1 MPIVDISGLTDS
13 EVEIKIAIR
22 KELRKYFAKKLNI
35 SEDSTAV
42 IFITDETTSGY
53 CSLDEHVMARLYSK
67 SFVSGL
73 DHENM
78 CDDVVKIL
86 EVAKHSF
93 NEAFVIPVMAMRGR
107 RNSKID
113 HSEIV

>member
-1 MPIVDISGLTDS
+1 MPIVDISGLTVS
-13 EVEIKIAIR
+13 EAEIKMQIR
-22 KELRKYFAKKLNI
+22 EELKKYFAKKLNI
-35 SEDSTAV
+35 SKDNTTV
-42 IFITDETTSGY
+42 TFITDETITGY
-53 CSLDEHVMARLYSK
+53 HCLEEHAMARLYSK

-73 DHENM
+73 DHDSM
-78 CDDVVKIL
+78 CDDVVEIL

-113 HSEIV
+113 HSEGG